1 MSWIAELPNG
11 VLYGVL
17 ALAGIMIVGILAL
30 AAITLVKG
38 GKVKAGAVELD
49 TEENEKD
56 NN

>member
-1 MSWIAELPNG
+1 MSWIAELPIG

-17 ALAGIMIVGILAL
+17 ALAGIMIIGILAL

-56 NN
+56 SN